1 MAKTSRTQRR
11 FASTT
16 SAREEAREETD
27 CTDWCRSPPVLYAS
41 SSPSIAST
49 TGANAAATAR
59 ALACAG
65 ETAAAASASGG
76 GAAEA
81 SVFPHGG
88 VVRGPRLGERVVRA
102 RVVPEAHGSF
112 PLRDE
117 RGGRARA
124 SAAFSR
130 RRGQTRI
137 RVFLRHPSG
146 ARERR
151 GQRVRAEHRGI
162 DPRDALRGPRVDGEP
177 LAVQARAQL
186 DPRGDRLRERGGGG
200 RDEERQARRRR
211 RRRSRSG
218 ARRAM
223 RRSARSA
230 RMSAGT
236 TRHPRGSGGG
246 APSAS
251 SRAAGRRAP
260 FRRRRTTGTAPS
272 ASSARGGV
280 RRGASWQRRPRCRT
294 SPR

>member
-49 TGANAAATAR
+49 TGANAAAAR
-59 ALACAG
+59 ARWRARAKPRRRRRRPRRRR
-65 ETAAAASASGG
+65 GG
-76 GAAEA
+76 GERLPVRRRRSRPSPRRRRRSRA
-81 SVFPHGG
+81 
-88 VVRGPRLGERVVRA
+88 RGPRGA
-102 RVVPEAHGSF
+102 RQL

-130 RRGQTRI
+130 RRTNAD

-211 RRRSRSG
+211 SGEGAAPVRDARCVDRR
-218 ARRAM
+218 ARR
-223 RRSARSA
+223 
-230 RMSAGT
+230 GC
-236 TRHPRGSGGG
+236 PRGRHDIPG
-246 APSAS
+246 APVEEPRARHRARRGAGRPSAADGRPERLRPPS
-251 SRAAGRRAP
+251 RRAAG
-260 FRRRRTTGTAPS
+260 
-272 ASSARGGV
+272 
-280 RRGASWQRRPRCRT
+280 
-294 SPR
+294 